1 MTLLNNKIIKSKKA
15 SYKGV
20 LDLSIIDKVRVGES
34 NLNKENDCRFRDEVI
49 KEAIES
55 AEIKKNE
62 ILEEAKMNAQNI
74 EKQAYEKGYSQ
85 GQKMDMRMDI
95 KSHMMNIP
103 KKLKM
108 KQIL

>member
-15 SYKGV
+15 LYKGV
-20 LDLSIIDKVRVGES
+20 LDLTIIDKVRVGES
-34 NLNKENDCRFRDEVI
+34 NVNKENDCRFRDEVI

-62 ILEEAKMNAQNI
+62 ILEEAKINAQNI
-74 EKQAYEKGYSQ
+74 EKGIVKVK
-85 GQKMDMRMDI
+85 KMDMRMDI

>member
-20 LDLSIIDKVRVGES
+20 LDLTIIDKVRVGES
-34 NLNKENDCRFRDEVI
+34 NVNKENDCRFRDEVI

-85 GQKMDMRMDI
+85 GQKKWI
-95 KSHMMNIP
+95 
-103 KKLKM
+103 
-108 KQIL
+108 

>member
-20 LDLSIIDKVRVGES
+20 LDLTIIDKVRVGES
-34 NLNKENDCRFRDEVI
+34 NVNKENDCRFRDEVI

-85 GQKMDMRMDI
+85 GQKMDMKMDI

>member
-1 MTLLNNKIIKSKKA
+1 M
-15 SYKGV
+15 
-20 LDLSIIDKVRVGES
+20 GES

-74 EKQAYEKGYSQ
+74 EKQAYEKGIV
-85 GQKMDMRMDI
+85 KV
-95 KSHMMNIP
+95 
-103 KKLKM
+103 KKW
-108 KQIL
+108 I

>member
-15 SYKGV
+15 LYKGV
-20 LDLSIIDKVRVGES
+20 LDLTIIDKVRVGES
-34 NLNKENDCRFRDEVI
+34 NVNKENDCRFRDEVI

-55 AEIKKNE
+55 AEIRKNE

-85 GQKMDMRMDI
+85 GQKMDMKMDI

>member
-15 SYKGV
+15 LYKGV
-20 LDLSIIDKVRVGES
+20 LDLTIIDKVRVGES
-34 NLNKENDCRFRDEVI
+34 NVNKENDCRFRDEVI

-85 GQKMDMRMDI
+85 GQKMDMKMDI
-95 KSHMMNIP
+95 KSHIMNIP

>member
-20 LDLSIIDKVRVGES
+20 LDLTIIDKVRVGES
-34 NLNKENDCRFRDEVI
+34 NVNKENDCRFRDEVI

-62 ILEEAKMNAQNI
+62 ILE
-74 EKQAYEKGYSQ
+74 KQK
-85 GQKMDMRMDI
+85 
-95 KSHMMNIP
+95 
-103 KKLKM
+103 
-108 KQIL
+108 

>member
-15 SYKGV
+15 LYKGV
-20 LDLSIIDKVRVGES
+20 LDLTIIDKVRVGES
-34 NLNKENDCRFRDEVI
+34 NVNKENNCRFRDEVI

-85 GQKMDMRMDI
+85 GQKMDMKMDI
-95 KSHMMNIP
+95 KSHIMNIP